1 MALGLKTFGVRFEG
15 STFELSAR
23 RLWEHIELGQINGF
37 HRSVNSQNGRN
48 DPAAFIDVMV
58 LT

>member
-1 MALGLKTFGVRFEG
+1 MALGLNTMEVRFEG
-15 STFELSAR
+15 STFWLSAR
-23 RLWEHIELGQINGF
+23 RLWEHTELGQINVF
-37 HRSVNSQNGRN
+37 DRSVNSQHGRN